1 MKQRDANVARLPILC
16 YHNIAPAPPGSQFKL
31 LYVSPAAFERQ
42 LWTLRRLGL
51 RGVSLSEGLQQLQSN
66 ARSSSVVLTFD
77 DGYLDTATEAL
88 PILKRFRFTAT
99 CYLVTDCLGSYNR
112 WDAQFLQETKPLM
125 NQDHV
130 QEWLS
135 AGMEIGSHSCSHPRL
150 PELEECQAL
159 QEIVASRAAL
169 REAFGLDIQHFCY
182 PFGRFT
188 DATAELV
195 RRAGY
200 SSAVSLLPGAARPRH
215 SLYHLPRMLV
225 NGEQSWLRFVFKV
238 VAR

>member
-1 MKQRDANVARLPILC
+1 
-16 YHNIAPAPPGSQFKL
+16 
-31 LYVSPAAFERQ
+31 VSPAAFERQ
-42 LWTLRRLGL
+42 LWTLHRLGL
-51 RGVSLSEGLQQLQSN
+51 RGVSLTEGLHQLHSN
-66 ARSSSVVLTFD
+66 TRSNSVVLTFD

-88 PILKRFRFTAT
+88 PILERFGFTAT

-125 NQDHV
+125 SQDHV
-130 QEWLS
+130 HEWLA

-150 PELEECQAL
+150 PELEESQAQ

>member
-1 MKQRDANVARLPILC
+1 VARLPILC

-42 LWTLRRLGL
+42 LWTLHRLGL
-51 RGVSLSEGLQQLQSN
+51 RGVSLSEGLQQLHSN
-66 ARSSSVVLTFD
+66 TRSNSVVLTFD
-77 DGYLDTATEAL
+77 DGYLDTHTEAL
-88 PILKRFRFTAT
+88 PILEQFRFTAT
-99 CYLVTDCLGSYNR
+99 CYLVSDCLGSYNR

-125 NQDHV
+125 SQEHV

-150 PELEECQAL
+150 PELEESRAQ

-188 DATAELV
+188 EATAELV